1 MSRRVFVMEDDETLA
16 ELWADV
22 LRRGLDGAD
31 IKTFGDGV
39 SAMNEIDDSGPP
51 DLIILDIILNGP
63 SGFALLNELRGYAD
77 TTRIPVIICS
87 NLAPELTDLSGYGV
101 IAVLNKSTMRP
112 ADLAELAKKH
122 KMALSHE
129 RI

>member
-1 MSRRVFVMEDDETLA
+1 MNRKIFIVEDDETLA

-22 LRRGLDGAD
+22 LKDGLDGAD
-31 IKTFGDGV
+31 VKTFGDGV
-39 SAMNEIDDSGPP
+39 SAMNEIDESGPP

-77 TTRIPVIICS
+77 TTHIPVIICS

-112 ADLAELAKKH
+112 ADLVELAK
-122 KMALSHE
+122 AHE
-129 RI
+129 GFRDGI